1 MELDEEDE
9 DENKTCLLGHGFRH
23 LRRSRRIAQQ
33 RERQQKSQ
41 DAHEQKHTT
50 SC

>member
-1 MELDEEDE
+1 LDDEDE
-9 DENKTCLLGHGFRH
+9 DENKTCESGQRFRN

-50 SC
+50 NC

>member
-9 DENKTCLLGHGFRH
+9 DENKTCPSGYGFRH
-23 LRRSRRIAQQ
+23 LRRSRRIALR

-41 DAHEQKHTT
+41 DALEQKHTT